1 MSIEEKYY
9 DDDQKKLETK
19 TERYDNT
26 MVRSRVEF
34 YTDGKTVA
42 AVYEGNRDGDG
53 VVEEYRSKGI
63 KRARY
68 HIQFTGSSYSLRG
81 SEQFDRWGF
90 GKSTRWGKANG
101 AFRFYHSNGKVA
113 LEGKAVD
120 GKLEGKCTAYHT
132 NGEKRVTFNY
142 NDGKVVDGKY
152 TVYRDNGEEKEEIWY
167 KDGKSNGSYTSYHKG
182 GHISEIT
189 KCKDGVKD
197 GSYEKY
203 DRKGKKIHD
212 GIYQGGQRTIVNRYN
227 GYKGR

>member
-68 HIQFTGSSYSLRG
+68 HIQFTGHRFSVRYSITSIRRGQPVSERRTVSSRRARRFLVMSRT
-81 SEQFDRWGF
+81 SAPNPSRNP
-90 GKSTRWGKANG
+90 STPSW
-101 AFRFYHSNGKVA
+101 
-113 LEGKAVD
+113 
-120 GKLEGKCTAYHT
+120 
-132 NGEKRVTFNY
+132 
-142 NDGKVVDGKY
+142 
-152 TVYRDNGEEKEEIWY
+152 
-167 KDGKSNGSYTSYHKG
+167 
-182 GHISEIT
+182 
-189 KCKDGVKD
+189 
-197 GSYEKY
+197 
-203 DRKGKKIHD
+203 RKIA
-212 GIYQGGQRTIVNRYN
+212 R
-227 GYKGR
+227 